1 MSFKISNR
9 GPAKGRFI
17 PGLAFAFSGMLA
29 VSGSA
34 FAQSDCN
41 FPASPIEGTNVFDL
55 NESVTSGFSGPC
67 FKGELLHHDLWYCFE
82 ATVDGTVTIST
93 CGSTLIDTRMQLWAG
108 CDCPDPDLA
117 SPLCCS
123 DNACG
128 KQAEIVCEVVCGERY
143 MLQIGSASEG
153 EVGVGEFLLQFDG
166 TDCDDP
172 GNDGGTP
179 PTGPCDDCG
188 EGDPGWLAAAGFAGG
203 QMMLFTRDAVTD
215 QESPIMAFDLTD
227 KAAAPLGSNWATPTW
242 THPEWTRVNLGTI
255 FGVAIDDTGR
265 SFVAHSSVYNAGM
278 PRDTVGAI
286 GAPGSIYQID
296 AATGAPS
303 LFATLP
309 QTLDPSIV
317 PASEGWPG
325 IGNIAWDFD
334 RGTLFATNHDDG
346 RIYRMDGAGN
356 IIDAWDHATD
366 LLSIG
371 GAPEAGDADGFA
383 PLGERLWAVCPTFD
397 RLYYSV
403 WGENWGQ
410 FGPGT
415 ANEVWSVR
423 LDANGAIVTG
433 TRQLEFATDP
443 IQGEVSNPIADIA
456 FDGDCCMLI
465 SERTMQNETIS
476 GAHASRG
483 LRYCFDGNGWGVD
496 TQYQVGFYSI
506 GNNAAGGVDY
516 DGGPEMRTW
525 LSADALSFPSPYIYG
540 ATGIPVAGDTPSQS
554 LLVDVDVDVS
564 YPEKFQMGSLELTC
578 FRESGDGPCLEVTGK
593 LDCLFDD
600 SGVLS
605 DYALELEVTNNSL
618 NPAHYLLIA
627 GPVSPGVVNLVP
639 ELAPGE
645 TRVIDLTVTGP
656 IATDTVCFSLTLYD
670 ADFGE
675 CCGLEDAEIC
685 LVVPECDCAIDQ
697 GWEIVCID
705 EAAGIY
711 EFTFNLV
718 NLTSDVVEHV
728 FLIPDPSAPF
738 SFDQDHIDV
747 PATPPFSSTTIGP
760 IQVTTSLGAGDTIE
774 FIATLHVANLSQCC
788 DQPLEFVLPSCGDGS
803 SGHPADLDGDG
814 VVGASD
820 LGLVLA
826 NWGGSGLGDV
836 DGDGVVGASDL
847 GLVLAAFGLAV

>member
-1 MSFKISNR
+1 MSRKISHR
-9 GPAKGRFI
+9 GPVRGRFVSRI
-17 PGLAFAFSGMLA
+17 AIAASGMLA
-29 VSGSA
+29 
-34 FAQSDCN
+34 FAGTAAAQDDCS
-41 FPASPIEGTNVFDL
+41 FPASISAGIHPL
-55 NESVTSGFSGPC
+55 NLDQATTSWVGSLC
-67 FKGELLHHDLWYCFE
+67 LKGQVIHHDSWYCFE
-82 ATVDGTVTIST
+82 ATVDGVVKIST
-93 CGSTLIDTRMQLWAG
+93 CGLTQVDTRMQLWAG
-108 CDCPDPDLA
+108 CECPDPDQA
-117 SPLCCS
+117 SPLCCN

-128 KQAEIVCEVVCGERY
+128 KQAEIVCDVVCGQRY

-153 EVGVGEFLLQFDG
+153 EIGPGDFTIEFQGD
-166 TDCDDP
+166 DCDGP
-172 GNDGGTP
+172 GGGGTP
-179 PTGPCDDCG
+179 PAGPCDECG
-188 EGDPGWLAAAGFAGG
+188 EGDPGWTDEAGFAGG
-203 QMMLFTRDAVTD
+203 QILLFTRDAVTD
-215 QESPIMAFDLTD
+215 QESPILAFDLTD
-227 KAAAPLGSNWATPTW
+227 EAAAPLGANWAAPTW
-242 THPEWTRVNLGTI
+242 THPDWTRVNLGTI

-278 PRDTVGAI
+278 PRDTVGALGGP
-286 GAPGSIYQID
+286 GAIYQID
-296 AATGAPS
+296 SATGAPS

-309 QTLDPSIV
+309 QTLDPSIM
-317 PASEGWPG
+317 PASEAWPG

-366 LLSIG
+366 ALSLG
-371 GAPEAGDADGFA
+371 GAPEVGDADGFA

-403 WGENWGQ
+403 WGENWGET
-410 FGPGT
+410 GVGT

-423 LDANGAIVTG
+423 LDAAGAIVTG
-433 TRQLEFATDP
+433 TRQLEFATTP
-443 IQGEVSNPIADIA
+443 LQGEVSNPISDIA
-456 FDGDCCMLI
+456 FDGECCMLI
-465 SERTMQNETIS
+465 SERTMNSASIS
-476 GAHASRG
+476 GAHGSRAF
-483 LRYCFDGNGWGVD
+483 RYCFDGNAWAIG
-496 TQYQVGFYSI
+496 TQYVVGYYSV

-516 DGGPEMRTW
+516 DGGPEERAW
-525 LSADALSFPSPYIYG
+525 ISADALSFPSPYIYG
-540 ATGIPVAGDTPSQS
+540 ATGIPVAGDAPSQS
-554 LLVDVDVDVS
+554 VLIDVDVNVS
-564 YPEKFQMGSLELTC
+564 FGEKFQMGSLELTC
-578 FRESGDGPCLEVTGK
+578 YRDSTGPCLDVTGE
-593 LDCLFDD
+593 LDCLYDD
-600 SGVLS
+600 AGILS
-605 DYALELEVTNNSL
+605 DYALELEITNNSD

-627 GPVSPGVVNLVP
+627 GPVSPGVVNLIP

-645 TRVIDLTVTGP
+645 TRVIDLTVNGP
-656 IATDTVCFSLTLYD
+656 IATETVCLNLTLYD
-670 ADFGE
+670 SDFGD
-675 CCGLEDAEIC
+675 CCGIEDAELC

-760 IQVTTSLGAGDTIE
+760 IEVTTSLGAGDTIE

-788 DQPLEFVLPSCGDGS
+788 DQPLEFVLPNCGDGS

-814 VVGASD
+814 VVGAAD

-847 GLVLAAFGLAV
+847 GLVLAAFGLTV